1 VTQPVGYNA
10 GTSTTQISPVVTG
23 PLAAPNFHVAQPK
36 FHDTPKALARIRN
49 FLTVLIVIW
58 ALSSIATLGSVRGS
72 MSKARRASD
81 QVNLIQDTKIKL
93 TRADS
98 LATSGF
104 LVGGLQSDQ
113 ALAAF
118 AKDIQGANL
127 GLAQVKQGTA
137 GDQVTKSIEAIGPYL
152 TDVTAAQANNR
163 QGFPVGATYQKS
175 ASTLMQETV
184 LRPLSDAD
192 RQARNQLRYAA
203 NGLATKRILRPEF
216 LMFFAVPLI
225 IGLMS
230 LSRRTNRTLNLPVLI
245 GLIVGAV
252 GLIAATA
259 LTSSSTKNTLNS
271 LQGPLQ
277 TKDIAGQARV
287 ALNEAQSAEALTL
300 IARGSGQSY
309 EQQWRKSMGIVDAV
323 AQRSSFSFGSE
334 PALALNYRN
343 WHQNIRDLDDTGD
356 WDAARSKALSESDE
370 FFAAKPFRELDAQL
384 ANRATSSVS
393 SEQYFDNGPMALGQ
407 VIIAVCGALAVWLVR
422 SGYAQRLKEFR

>member
-1 VTQPVGYNA
+1 VTQPVGYTA
-10 GTSTTQISPVVTG
+10 GTNTTQISPG
-23 PLAAPNFHVAQPK
+23 PVGALPALK
-36 FHDTPKALARIRN
+36 FHDTPRALARIRN
-49 FLTVLIVIW
+49 FLTVLIVVW

-118 AKDIQGANL
+118 AKDMQDASL
-127 GLAQVKQGTA
+127 GLAQIKQGTA
-137 GDQVTKSIEAIGPYL
+137 GEQVTKSIEAIGPYL

-175 ASTLMQETV
+175 ASKLMQQTV

-192 RQARNQLRYAA
+192 SDARNQLRYAA
-203 NGLATKRILRPEF
+203 NGLAGRRFLRPEF
-216 LMFFAVPLI
+216 LMLFAVPLI

-252 GLIAATA
+252 GLIAALS
-259 LTSSSTKNTLNS
+259 LTGNSTKNTLDN
-271 LQGPLQ
+271 LQGPLR

-309 EQQWRKSMGIVDAV
+309 EQKWRSSMGIVDAV
-323 AQRSSFSFGSE
+323 MEKRNFGSE
-334 PALALNYRN
+334 EERLLAESYRK
-343 WHQNIRDLDDTGD
+343 WHEDIRRFDDKGD
-356 WDAARSKALSESDE
+356 WDAARSKALPESDQY
-370 FFAAKPFRELDAQL
+370 FAAQPFRSLDADL
-384 ANRATSSVS
+384 ASRATSSVS
-393 SEQYFDNGPMALGQ
+393 SEQQFDNGPMALSQ